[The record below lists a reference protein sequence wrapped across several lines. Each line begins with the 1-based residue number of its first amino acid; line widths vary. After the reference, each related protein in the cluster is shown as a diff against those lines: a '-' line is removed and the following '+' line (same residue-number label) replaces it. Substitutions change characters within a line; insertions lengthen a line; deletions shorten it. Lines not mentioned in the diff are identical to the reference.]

1 MIEVRDKNNNIR
13 CKVEITD
20 KSVYSKTL
28 MKDEYVLLSF
38 ESDTLIAFQKKDS
51 IKTEFGTFRIKKVA
65 TPVMQS
71 DGGYLYEQ
79 KFVPDWVFWEDRI
92 LFYNRQ
98 SGSEKEWKMTQRP
111 EYFMD
116 IVVRNIQ
123 DAGFGRYTFEVDESL
138 TEMKLVEFDSTNIID
153 ALSKIAET
161 WETEWWITDRV
172 IHISK
177 CEFGSPISLSEHDE
191 LGDIDREDGQDT
203 TYITRAYVFGSTR
216 NLPKNYRKNDDGTV
230 VVEGVVETRLKLPA
244 GTPYIDAWENMKDE
258 DVVEG
263 VIVLE
268 EVYPRNIGTISK
280 ITIKKYTDKI
290 ENEDG
295 TVSYEDWNAFRFT
308 DSSLPTFKKEYILAD
323 QELRIVFQ
331 TGKLAG
337 MDFAVT
343 FNPDALT
350 ETEAGA
356 QVFEIVRNDTY
367 GVDLPTDAFKPEVGD
382 TYILYGYDTK
392 YVYNN
397 LVSKAEQELYT
408 KGIEELAEASKDKS
422 VYSCPTNPLRCAGY
436 KPNSIGKMI
445 HNTTDEIDL
454 EMGQAV
460 TLRSNIIENGYRLSR
475 VRGFEKRLDNK
486 FNCTYTI
493 GESSAYSRGEA
504 LQEQVDALTYQSK
517 QFVNVYGNSVY
528 VVKRYDTTAPSD
540 TNVPS
545 FKRSQYE
552 FLQRNVPN
560 RAAKKISFDE
570 GIELGNYTKGE
581 QGGLIDGNANAE
593 LLTMIVRKLI
603 SSAHYRSGFDGE
615 GYRLWIDGNGLSN
628 LELDKLTVRQIM
640 TVFELIIDRI
650 RAVGGQIVVSAA
662 NGKIKAVEDTGE
674 AYKIFFEGDNYFQ
687 PHDLMRCQVFNGE
700 NIRSYWVEIVGA
712 YSDYV
717 VVAKSEFGTWA
728 TEPKEGDEVVL
739 MGNTENAKRQTLIS
753 ISATEDGEPR
763 IDVLDGVKA
772 KNFNG
777 ALRARLG
784 NLDGITDDWFP
795 LNNQPHGNGLYA
807 DNVYLRGSFLL
818 TTGEDIKTKFDIV
831 EGKIA
836 SSVEA
841 VRQDFMQEKGYLNN
855 PTFGDGLNHWTAE
868 NATTFLFLGNK
879 WIWANDNVLT
889 KKGDGTSLTTDDG
902 RVVVRIKNKYICQK
916 FADLRAVPEIKTNE
930 DGKKEPTPVYL
941 SFFYKVK
948 KKGVLTIGFDNI
960 NNDGFIDYEPLSY
973 RQELDATETYQQLTV
988 SGLWNATGDFKL
1000 SFTGEMFVY
1009 MFVLS
1014 TDRIESLTHTY
1025 RTLLEQSDKL
1035 IKIAAMNFDKDG
1047 KVLAESDIII
1057 TEKYNELISQRFNE
1071 DGSLKNQAGLVTATD
1086 YAEWLQQYNSDMM
1099 GLNEKIGN
1107 YVSIEAFSGMF
1118 ATAVDEDKNIVKQA
1132 DISAFITKDE
1142 NGNIESGVH
1151 VGADNISLDGIVTAN
1166 ENFKILEDGS
1176 IEAKNGK
1183 FSGEINI
1190 YYQQGNGLT
1199 VYDSEDCVR
1208 VNIQSDSI
1216 GSIAQ
1221 MANDTYT
1228 HVNAQSTTQIKT
1240 FNNTATTDTIGTLN
1254 ANRTIDIDN
1263 IKIIT
1268 YGQGSEDTVS
1278 DYPSTNT
1285 GSLKIEILNGTT
1297 VVANNI
1303 VEIARQ
1309 DAYGSYKATIGIR
1322 YTAKESGTYYVR
1334 YTVSGITS
1342 VSSCTSVYLLVNA
1355 RIQTSGVVQTLI
1367 GSDGLYSHPG
1377 ANKLLWLDENELQ
1390 FRFGFSGMRFSYPN
1404 DQSIKTS
1411 FDTIACVCGSTP
1423 NIKPVWMPFHNITPM
1438 FSPKFSFEFAII
1450 NTGGYGKYAYKI
1462 DPFNDCGICYVDFPA
1477 MDANRNE
1484 QESWILLPSSEQVYE
1499 GNNISLPRGYTV
1511 TIINDTNNKVFVT
1524 GNVTFYHGCKI
1535 IDANRNENF
1544 YCSLNGKQCRD
1555 TYIYIGSYAGFEN
1568 GNPIGNVD
1576 RWIAMHDTQ

>member
-1 MIEVRDKNNNIR
+1 MMEVRDKNNNIR

-28 MKDEYVLLSF
+28 MEDEYVLLSF

-51 IKTEFGTFRIKKVA
+51 IKTDFGTFRIKKVA

-79 KFVPDWVFWEDRI
+79 KFVPDWAFWEDRI

-280 ITIKKYTDKI
+280 ITTKKYTDKI

-295 TVSYEDWNAFRFT
+295 SVSYEDWNAFRFT

-367 GVDLPTDAFKPEVGD
+367 GVDLPTDTFKPEVGD

-436 KPNSIGKMI
+436 KPNSIGRMI

-545 FKRSQYE
+545 FKRAQYE

-560 RAAKKISFDE
+560 RAAKKISFDD

-628 LELDKLTVRQIM
+628 LEIDKLTVRQIM

-687 PHDLMRCQVFNGE
+687 PHDLMRCQVFKGE

-717 VVAKSEFGTWA
+717 VVAKSEFETWA

-739 MGNTENAKRQTLIS
+739 MGNTENAKRQNLIS

-763 IDVLDGVKA
+763 IDVLDGVKT

-831 EGKIA
+831 EGKIS

-868 NATTFLFLGNK
+868 NATTFFFLGNK

-889 KKGDGTSLTTDDG
+889 KKGDGASLTTDDG

-916 FADLRAVPEIKTNE
+916 FADLRAVPEIKTNK

-948 KKGVLTIGFDNI
+948 KKGVLTIGFENI

-973 RQELDATETYQQLTV
+973 SQELDATATYQQLTI

-1025 RTLLEQSDKL
+1025 RTLFEQSERL
-1035 IKIAAMNFDKDG
+1035 VKISAAVFDKDEKALSETG
-1047 KVLAESDIII
+1047 LMIQPEGTGIYIKDANGELA
-1057 TEKYNELISQRFNE
+1057 LIGVGVE
-1071 DGSLKNQAGLVTATD
+1071 ETDADGNVKTVIKLTADNIKLEGLVTA
-1086 YAEWLQQYNSDMM
+1086 
-1099 GLNEKIGN
+1099 
-1107 YVSIEAFSGMF
+1107 
-1118 ATAVDEDKNIVKQA
+1118 
-1132 DISAFITKDE
+1132 
-1142 NGNIESGVH
+1142 NGY
-1151 VGADNISLDGIVTAN
+1151 
-1166 ENFKILEDGS
+1166 FKVRPDGS
-1176 IEAKNGK
+1176 IEAINGTFRGSIYADK
-1183 FSGEINI
+1183 GTIGGFNI
-1190 YYQQGNGLT
+1190 SQGHIGAAVVTYKDNGQIEVADTDNGLFLFKSMIGFNDT
-1199 VYDSEDCVR
+1199 DRQAIIGTWNNLGQPILCRLIDTAKTYGFDVGIYPKYGIVFDIENSVGGNFAFAGKGAGVLNGVIEGFSYHKIELDKENTVFDGYMTLKKANRFLVKATKDKTIIALPNITQVRDGLAIGNTTPFCMRVTIIADLGSKNFHVCGRYSQKDSKGEYPWNTEDLPVMVNWNGAHYETYDMGTGDTLEVLLVYDPS
-1208 VNIQSDSI
+1208 
-1216 GSIAQ
+1216 
-1221 MANDTYT
+1221 
-1228 HVNAQSTTQIKT
+1228 STE
-1240 FNNTATTDTIGTLN
+1240 TLN
-1254 ANRTIDIDN
+1254 NWPT
-1263 IKIIT
+1263 
-1268 YGQGSEDTVS
+1268 
-1278 DYPSTNT
+1278 
-1285 GSLKIEILNGTT
+1285 
-1297 VVANNI
+1297 
-1303 VEIARQ
+1303 
-1309 DAYGSYKATIGIR
+1309 R
-1322 YTAKESGTYYVR
+1322 YTA
-1334 YTVSGITS
+1334 
-1342 VSSCTSVYLLVNA
+1342 
-1355 RIQTSGVVQTLI
+1355 RII
-1367 GSDGLYSHPG
+1367 
-1377 ANKLLWLDENELQ
+1377 NKL
-1390 FRFGFSGMRFSYPN
+1390 S
-1404 DQSIKTS
+1404 
-1411 FDTIACVCGSTP
+1411 
-1423 NIKPVWMPFHNITPM
+1423 
-1438 FSPKFSFEFAII
+1438 
-1450 NTGGYGKYAYKI
+1450 
-1462 DPFNDCGICYVDFPA
+1462 
-1477 MDANRNE
+1477 
-1484 QESWILLPSSEQVYE
+1484 
-1499 GNNISLPRGYTV
+1499 
-1511 TIINDTNNKVFVT
+1511 
-1524 GNVTFYHGCKI
+1524 
-1535 IDANRNENF
+1535 
-1544 YCSLNGKQCRD
+1544 
-1555 TYIYIGSYAGFEN
+1555 
-1568 GNPIGNVD
+1568 
-1576 RWIAMHDTQ
+1576 

>member
-20 KSVYSKTL
+20 KCVYSKTL
-28 MKDEYVLLSF
+28 MEDEYVLLSF
-38 ESDTLIAFQKKDS
+38 ESDTLIGFQKKDF
-51 IKTEFGTFRIKKVA
+51 IKTDFGTFRIMEVTK
-65 TPVMQS
+65 PEPQS

-79 KFVPDWVFWEDRI
+79 KFVPDWMFWKNRI

-98 SGSEKEWKMTQRP
+98 LGYEKAWKMTQRP

-123 DAGFGRYTFEVDESL
+123 DAGFGRYSFEIDDTL
-138 TEMKLVEFDSTNIID
+138 DEMKLVDFDSTNIID
-153 ALSKIAET
+153 ALTAIAEA
-161 WETEWWITDRV
+161 WKTEWWVTDRV

-177 CEFGSPISLSEHDE
+177 CEFGSPVSLTEGDE
-191 LGDIDREDGQDT
+191 LGDIEREDGQDT
-203 TYITRAYVFGSTR
+203 TYLTRAYVFGSTR
-216 NLPKNYRKNDDGTV
+216 NLPKNYRKNDDGMV
-230 VVEGVVETRLKLPA
+230 VVEGVVETRLKLPT

-258 DVVEG
+258 DIVEG
-263 VIVLE
+263 VIVLD

-280 ITIKKYTDKI
+280 ITTKEYTDKI

-295 TVSYEDWNAFRFT
+295 TTTYEKWNAFRFT
-308 DSSLPTFKKEYILAD
+308 DTSLPTFKKEYVLAD
-323 QELRIVFQ
+323 QELHIIFQ

-343 FNPDALT
+343 FNPDAEK
-350 ETEAGA
+350 ETDATS
-356 QVFEIVRNDTY
+356 QVFEIVRNEDY
-367 GVDLPTDAFKPEVGD
+367 GVALPTDTFKPEVGD
-382 TYILYGYDTK
+382 TYILYGYDTQ
-392 YVYNN
+392 YVYTD
-397 LVSKAEQELYT
+397 LVSKAEQELYE
-408 KGIEELAEASKDKS
+408 KGIEKVADASKDKS
-422 VYSCPTNPLRCAGY
+422 VYTCPTNPLRCAGY

-445 HNTTDEIDL
+445 HTTADEIDL
-454 EMGQAV
+454 EVGQSV
-460 TLRSNIIENGYRLSR
+460 TLRSTNQFESGYRLSR

-486 FNCTYTI
+486 YNCTYTI
-493 GESSAYSRGEA
+493 GDSSAYSRSA
-504 LQEQVDALTYQSK
+504 DLQEQVDALTYQSK

-528 VVKRYDTTAPSD
+528 VVKRYDATAPSD

-545 FKRSQYE
+545 FKRAQYE

-570 GIELGNYTKGE
+570 GIELGNFTKGE

-687 PHDLMRCQVFNGE
+687 PHDLMRCQVFKGE

-717 VVAKSEFGTWA
+717 VVAKTEFEAWNTD
-728 TEPKEGDEVVL
+728 PKEGDEVVL
-739 MGNTENAKRQTLIS
+739 MGNTENAKRQNLIS

-772 KNFNG
+772 KNLNG

-831 EGKIA
+831 EGKIS

-855 PTFGDGLNHWTAE
+855 PTFGDGLSHWTAE
-868 NATTFLFLGNK
+868 NATMFFFLGNK

-889 KKGDGTSLTTDDG
+889 KKGDGASLTTDDG

-948 KKGVLTIGFDNI
+948 KKGVLTIGFENI

-973 RQELDATETYQQLTV
+973 SQELDATATYQQLTI

-1025 RTLLEQSDKL
+1025 RTLFEQSERL
-1035 IKIAAMNFDKDG
+1035 VKISAAVFDKDEQALKETG
-1047 KVLAESDIII
+1047 LFVKPEGAGLYAQDSEGNVA
-1057 TEKYNELISQRFNE
+1057 LIGVSVDE
-1071 DGSLKNQAGLVTATD
+1071 TDGDGNKHSKIKLTADHIQLEGLVTA
-1086 YAEWLQQYNSDMM
+1086 N
-1099 GLNEKIGN
+1099 N
-1107 YVSIEAFSGMF
+1107 
-1118 ATAVDEDKNIVKQA
+1118 
-1132 DISAFITKDE
+1132 
-1142 NGNIESGVH
+1142 
-1151 VGADNISLDGIVTAN
+1151 
-1166 ENFKILEDGS
+1166 NFKVLEDGS
-1176 IEAKNGK
+1176 IEAVNGK
-1183 FSGEINI
+1183 FKGKIEAISGKIGSGDNVFVINENGLSYGDISSWALDSTHKMLFTPEYLRIQNQDPELNDSFHRIAFGNNADPSIEEVFGTVAFIHRQDSSSDYWKAFRPAMRIYSMTKWGNGVALQTNGAIIAHDGPIAEKGFTLTTQDGYLTLNKLSAREGSVFLVKNNIENAMVYLPDYFDVRYMFNDTDGKDNNI
-1190 YYQQGNGLT
+1190 YRVKVISHKDNATFSVHVAVSDQGKTKIYKRKQELSKVD
-1199 VYDSEDCVR
+1199 VYD
-1208 VNIQSDSI
+1208 
-1216 GSIAQ
+1216 G
-1221 MANDTYT
+1221 
-1228 HVNAQSTTQIKT
+1228 
-1240 FNNTATTDTIGTLN
+1240 
-1254 ANRTIDIDN
+1254 DIMEF
-1263 IKIIT
+1263 I
-1268 YGQGSEDTVS
+1268 
-1278 DYPSTNT
+1278 
-1285 GSLKIEILNGTT
+1285 
-1297 VVANNI
+1297 
-1303 VEIARQ
+1303 
-1309 DAYGSYKATIGIR
+1309 
-1322 YTAKESGTYYVR
+1322 
-1334 YTVSGITS
+1334 
-1342 VSSCTSVYLLVNA
+1342 LVNDGTNKYW
-1355 RIQTSGVVQTLI
+1355 QVVTL
-1367 GSDGLYSHPG
+1367 S
-1377 ANKLLWLDENELQ
+1377 
-1390 FRFGFSGMRFSYPN
+1390 SY
-1404 DQSIKTS
+1404 
-1411 FDTIACVCGSTP
+1411 
-1423 NIKPVWMPFHNITPM
+1423 
-1438 FSPKFSFEFAII
+1438 
-1450 NTGGYGKYAYKI
+1450 
-1462 DPFNDCGICYVDFPA
+1462 
-1477 MDANRNE
+1477 
-1484 QESWILLPSSEQVYE
+1484 
-1499 GNNISLPRGYTV
+1499 
-1511 TIINDTNNKVFVT
+1511 
-1524 GNVTFYHGCKI
+1524 YH
-1535 IDANRNENF
+1535 D
-1544 YCSLNGKQCRD
+1544 
-1555 TYIYIGSYAGFEN
+1555 
-1568 GNPIGNVD
+1568 
-1576 RWIAMHDTQ
+1576 

>member
-20 KSVYSKTL
+20 KSVYSKML
-28 MKDEYVLLSF
+28 MEDEYVLLSF

-51 IKTEFGTFRIKKVA
+51 IKTDFGTFRIKKVA
-65 TPVMQS
+65 TPIMQS

-98 SGSEKEWKMTQRP
+98 SGFEKEWKMTQRP

-123 DAGFGRYTFEVDESL
+123 DAGFGRYTFEIDDSL
-138 TEMKLVEFDSTNIID
+138 TEMKLVEFDSTNILD

-177 CEFGSPISLSEHDE
+177 CEIGSPISLSEHDE

-230 VVEGVVETRLKLPA
+230 VVEGVVETRLKLPT

-280 ITIKKYTDKI
+280 VTTKKYTDKI
-290 ENEDG
+290 ENEDDS
-295 TVSYEDWNAFRFT
+295 VSYEDWNAFRFT
-308 DSSLPTFKKEYILAD
+308 DSSLPTFKKDYILAD

-367 GVDLPTDAFKPEVGD
+367 GVNLPTDTFKPEVGD

-545 FKRSQYE
+545 FKRAQYE

-560 RAAKKISFDE
+560 RAAKLISFDE
-570 GIELGNYTKGE
+570 GIELGNFDKGE
-581 QGGLIDGNANAE
+581 QGGLIDGNGNAE

-603 SSAHYRSGFDGE
+603 SSAHYTSGFNGE
-615 GYRLWIDGNGLSN
+615 GYRLWIDKDGLSN

-662 NGKIKAVEDTGE
+662 NGKIKSVEDMGE
-674 AYKIFFEGDNYFQ
+674 SYKIRFEGGNYFEV
-687 PHDLMRCQVFNGE
+687 HDLMRCQVFSGE
-700 NIRSYWVEIVGA
+700 EAKSYWVE
-712 YSDYV
+712 V
-717 VVAKSEFGTWA
+717 VESTPEYILVRKNEFQTGVV
-728 TEPKEGDEVVL
+728 PKEGDEVVL
-739 MGNTENAKRQTLIS
+739 MGNTTDPKRQNLIS
-753 ISATEDGEPR
+753 ISATEDGQPR
-763 IDVLDGVKA
+763 IDVLDGVKQKSFA
-772 KNFNG
+772 N

-784 NLDGITDDWFP
+784 NLDGITDTSFP
-795 LNNQPHGNGLYA
+795 LDNQPHGNGLYA

-818 TTGEDIKTKFDIV
+818 STGEDVKTRIEAV
-831 EGKIA
+831 EGKIET
-836 SSVEA
+836 SIDG
-841 VRQDFMQEKGYLNN
+841 VRQDFMQDKGFLSN
-855 PTFGDGLNHWTAE
+855 PMFQEGLNHWTTE
-868 NATTFLFLGNK
+868 GATTFFLLGNR
-879 WIWANDNVLT
+879 WIWANQQPLT
-889 KKGDGTSLTTDDG
+889 HKKDGVSVVTDG
-902 RVVVRIKNKYICQK
+902 NRKVVRIRNKYIKQK
-916 FADLRAVPEIKTNE
+916 LADLRGVPTIKTNK
-930 DGKKEPTPVYL
+930 DGKKEPAAVYL
-941 SFFYKVK
+941 SFFFKVK
-948 KKGVLTIGFDNI
+948 KAGILSIRFDNVD
-960 NNDGFIDYEPLSY
+960 NTGFTEYEQLSVFKK
-973 RQELDATETYQQLTV
+973 LETTANYEQFTV
-988 SGLWNATGDFKL
+988 SGLWNGTGDFTIG
-1000 SFTGEMFVY
+1000 FTGEIYLY
-1009 MFVLS
+1009 MLVLS
-1014 TDRIESLTHTY
+1014 TDRIESLTYTY
-1025 RTLLEQSDKL
+1025 RTLFEQSEKL
-1035 IKIAAMNFDKDG
+1035 VRIAAGNFDKDG
-1047 KVLAESDIII
+1047 NVLAESQII
-1057 TEKYNELISQRFNE
+1057 TTAKQNEIFSRYFDEHGN
-1071 DGSLKNQAGLVTATD
+1071 LKNTAGLITIV
-1086 YAEWLQQYNSDMM
+1086 EWEDLMSSVDQQMQ
-1099 GLNEKIGN
+1099 EKMDT
-1107 YVSIEAFSGMF
+1107 VAFAGMF
-1118 ATAVDEDKNIVKQA
+1118 AQAVEDNSNIVKQA
-1132 DISAFITKDE
+1132 EISAFVKKDAD
-1142 NGNIESGVH
+1142 GKLESGIYL
-1151 VGADNISLDGIVTAN
+1151 GADNIKLEGLVTAN
-1166 ENFKILEDGS
+1166 KKFKILEDGS
-1176 IEAKNGK
+1176 MEAIAG
-1183 FSGEINI
+1183 
-1190 YYQQGNGLT
+1190 
-1199 VYDSEDCVR
+1199 
-1208 VNIQSDSI
+1208 SI
-1216 GSIAQ
+1216 GGWKVNPRYLASPNGSSVFDAVTGNIACSG
-1221 MANDTYT
+1221 MMMRRPTVITDD
-1228 HVNAQSTTQIKT
+1228 NADSYFVEKESSKRVLSFIS
-1240 FNNTATTDTIGTLN
+1240 AGTLLILRMNRKTPGKKVIVEGQPTYHITFPSSIDSTVTETFLEASQYLGVTIYLFN
-1254 ANRTIDIDN
+1254 AVQTPAPIEPTPDER
-1263 IKIIT
+1263 IIPISGRFRME
-1268 YGQGSEDTVS
+1268 GQTGIG
-1278 DYPSTNT
+1278 NT
-1285 GSLKIEILNGTT
+1285 SLKIKYLSSVRLTCVNDGMHILWEYNMQ
-1297 VVANNI
+1297 
-1303 VEIARQ
+1303 E
-1309 DAYGSYKATIGIR
+1309 
-1322 YTAKESGTYYVR
+1322 
-1334 YTVSGITS
+1334 
-1342 VSSCTSVYLLVNA
+1342 NA
-1355 RIQTSGVVQTLI
+1355 LGNF
-1367 GSDGLYSHPG
+1367 D
-1377 ANKLLWLDENELQ
+1377 
-1390 FRFGFSGMRFSYPN
+1390 FG
-1404 DQSIKTS
+1404 
-1411 FDTIACVCGSTP
+1411 
-1423 NIKPVWMPFHNITPM
+1423 NITITPDYRI
-1438 FSPKFSFEFAII
+1438 P
-1450 NTGGYGKYAYKI
+1450 
-1462 DPFNDCGICYVDFPA
+1462 
-1477 MDANRNE
+1477 
-1484 QESWILLPSSEQVYE
+1484 
-1499 GNNISLPRGYTV
+1499 
-1511 TIINDTNNKVFVT
+1511 
-1524 GNVTFYHGCKI
+1524 
-1535 IDANRNENF
+1535 
-1544 YCSLNGKQCRD
+1544 
-1555 TYIYIGSYAGFEN
+1555 
-1568 GNPIGNVD
+1568 GNPMAGIVGND
-1576 RWIAMHDTQ
+1576 IIIRPT

>member
-20 KSVYSKTL
+20 KCVYSKTL
-28 MKDEYVLLSF
+28 MEDEYVLLSF
-38 ESDTLIAFQKKDS
+38 ESDTLIGFQKKDS
-51 IKTEFGTFRIKKVA
+51 IKTEFGTFRIKDITKPQPQ
-65 TPVMQS
+65 T

-79 KFVPDWVFWEDRI
+79 KFVPDWVFWKNRI

-98 SGSEKEWKMTQRP
+98 LGSEKSWKMTQRP

-123 DAGFGRYTFEVDESL
+123 DAGFGRYSFEIDETL

-153 ALSKIAET
+153 ALTAIAEA

-172 IHISK
+172 IHLSK
-177 CEFGSPISLSEHDE
+177 CEFGSPISLTEGDE
-191 LGDIDREDGQDT
+191 LGDIERDDGQDT
-203 TYITRAYVFGSTR
+203 TYLTRAYVFGSTR

-244 GTPYIDAWENMKDE
+244 NIPYVDAWENMKDE
-258 DVVEG
+258 DIVEG
-263 VIVLE
+263 VIVLDD
-268 EVYPRNIGTISK
+268 VYPRNVGTISK
-280 ITIKKYTDKI
+280 ITTKKYTDKI

-295 TVSYEDWNAFRFT
+295 TTTYEDWNAFRFT
-308 DSSLPTFKKEYILAD
+308 DTSLPHFSKDYVLDD
-323 QELRIVFQ
+323 QELHIIFQ

-343 FNPDALT
+343 FNPDA
-350 ETEAGA
+350 ESEKDAA
-356 QVFEIVRNDTY
+356 SQVFEIVRNEDY
-367 GVDLPTDAFKPEVGD
+367 GVALPTDTFKPEVGD

-392 YVYNN
+392 YVYDN
-397 LVSKAEQELYT
+397 LVSKAEQELYE
-408 KGIEELAEASKDKS
+408 KAIEKVADASKDKS
-422 VYSCPTNPLRCAGY
+422 VYTCPTNPLRCAGY

-445 HNTTDEIDL
+445 HTTADEIDL
-454 EMGQAV
+454 DMGQSV
-460 TLRSNIIENGYRLSR
+460 TLRSTNQFESGYRLSR

-486 FNCTYTI
+486 YNCTYTI
-493 GESSAYSRGEA
+493 GESSIYSRNA
-504 LQEQVDALTYQSK
+504 DLQEQVDALTYQSK

-545 FKRSQYE
+545 FKRAQYE

-570 GIELGNYTKGE
+570 GIELGNFTKGE

-687 PHDLMRCQVFNGE
+687 PHDLMRCQVFKGE

-717 VVAKSEFGTWA
+717 VVAKSEFEAWA
-728 TEPKEGDEVVL
+728 TEPQEGDEVVL
-739 MGNTENAKRQTLIS
+739 MGNTENAKRQNLIS

-772 KNFNG
+772 KNLNG

-831 EGKIA
+831 EGKIS

-855 PTFGDGLNHWTAE
+855 PTFGDGLSHWTAE
-868 NATTFLFLGNK
+868 NATTFFFLGNK

-889 KKGDGTSLTTDDG
+889 KKGDGASLTTDDG

-948 KKGVLTIGFDNI
+948 KKGVLTIGFENI

-973 RQELDATETYQQLTV
+973 SQELDATATYQQLTI

-1025 RTLLEQSDKL
+1025 RTLFEQSDKL

-1047 KVLAESDIII
+1047 NVLESSGI
-1057 TEKYNELISQRFNE
+1057 
-1071 DGSLKNQAGLVTATD
+1071 VTTSNFA
-1086 YAEWLQQYNSDMM
+1086 
-1099 GLNEKIGN
+1099 
-1107 YVSIEAFSGMF
+1107 GMF
-1118 ATAVDEDKNIVKQA
+1118 ASAVDNDTNIVKKA

-1151 VGADNISLDGIVTAN
+1151 IGADNISLEGIVTAN
-1166 ENFKILEDGS
+1166 NNFKVLEDGS
-1176 IEAKNGK
+1176 IEAVNGK
-1183 FSGEINI
+1183 FKGNIEAISGKIGSGNNAFVINESGLSYGDISSWALDSTHKMLFTPEYLRIQNQDPELNDSFHRIAFGNNADPSIEEVFGTVAFIHRQDSSSDYWKAFRPAMRIYSMTKWGHGVALQTNGAIIAHDGPIAEKGFTLTTQDNYLVLNKLSAREGSVFLVKNNIENAMVYLPDYFDVRYMFNDTDGKDNNI
-1190 YYQQGNGLT
+1190 YRVKVISHKDNATFSVHVAVSDQGETKIYKRKQELSKVD
-1199 VYDSEDCVR
+1199 VYDGDIMEFILVKD
-1208 VNIQSDSI
+1208 
-1216 GSIAQ
+1216 
-1221 MANDTYT
+1221 
-1228 HVNAQSTTQIKT
+1228 
-1240 FNNTATTDTIGTLN
+1240 GTN
-1254 ANRTIDIDN
+1254 
-1263 IKIIT
+1263 K
-1268 YGQGSEDTVS
+1268 YWQ
-1278 DYPSTNT
+1278 
-1285 GSLKIEILNGTT
+1285 
-1297 VVANNI
+1297 VVTLS
-1303 VEIARQ
+1303 
-1309 DAYGSYKATIGIR
+1309 SY
-1322 YTAKESGTYYVR
+1322 
-1334 YTVSGITS
+1334 
-1342 VSSCTSVYLLVNA
+1342 
-1355 RIQTSGVVQTLI
+1355 
-1367 GSDGLYSHPG
+1367 
-1377 ANKLLWLDENELQ
+1377 
-1390 FRFGFSGMRFSYPN
+1390 
-1404 DQSIKTS
+1404 
-1411 FDTIACVCGSTP
+1411 
-1423 NIKPVWMPFHNITPM
+1423 
-1438 FSPKFSFEFAII
+1438 
-1450 NTGGYGKYAYKI
+1450 
-1462 DPFNDCGICYVDFPA
+1462 
-1477 MDANRNE
+1477 
-1484 QESWILLPSSEQVYE
+1484 
-1499 GNNISLPRGYTV
+1499 
-1511 TIINDTNNKVFVT
+1511 
-1524 GNVTFYHGCKI
+1524 YH
-1535 IDANRNENF
+1535 D
-1544 YCSLNGKQCRD
+1544 
-1555 TYIYIGSYAGFEN
+1555 
-1568 GNPIGNVD
+1568 
-1576 RWIAMHDTQ
+1576 

>member
-28 MKDEYVLLSF
+28 MEDEYVLLSF

-51 IKTEFGTFRIKKVA
+51 IKTDFGTFRIKKVA

-280 ITIKKYTDKI
+280 ITTKKYTDKI

-545 FKRSQYE
+545 FKRAQYE

-570 GIELGNYTKGE
+570 GIELGNFTKGE

-603 SSAHYRSGFDGE
+603 SSAHYRSGFNGE

-687 PHDLMRCQVFNGE
+687 PHDLMRCQVFKGE

-717 VVAKSEFGTWA
+717 VVAKNEFEAWV
-728 TEPKEGDEVVL
+728 TEPQEGDEVVL
-739 MGNTENAKRQTLIS
+739 MGNTENAKRQNLIS

-772 KNFNG
+772 KNLNG

-831 EGKIA
+831 EGKIS

-855 PTFGDGLNHWTAE
+855 PTFGDGLSHWTAE
-868 NATTFLFLGNK
+868 NATTFFFLGNK

-889 KKGDGTSLTTDDG
+889 KKGDGASLTTDDG

-948 KKGVLTIGFDNI
+948 KKGVLTIGFENI

-973 RQELDATETYQQLTV
+973 SQELDATTTYQQLTI

-1025 RTLLEQSDKL
+1025 RTLFEQSERL
-1035 IKIAAMNFDKDG
+1035 VKISAAVFDKDEQALKETGLFVKPEGAGLYAQDSDGNVALIGVSVDETDGDG
-1047 KVLAESDIII
+1047 KKHSKIKLTADHIQLE
-1057 TEKYNELISQRFNE
+1057 
-1071 DGSLKNQAGLVTATD
+1071 GLVTA
-1086 YAEWLQQYNSDMM
+1086 N
-1099 GLNEKIGN
+1099 N
-1107 YVSIEAFSGMF
+1107 
-1118 ATAVDEDKNIVKQA
+1118 
-1132 DISAFITKDE
+1132 
-1142 NGNIESGVH
+1142 
-1151 VGADNISLDGIVTAN
+1151 
-1166 ENFKILEDGS
+1166 NFKVLEDGS
-1176 IEAKNGK
+1176 IEAVNGK
-1183 FSGEINI
+1183 FKGKIEAISGKIGSGDNAFVINENGLSYGDISSWALDSTHKMLFTPEYLRIQNQDPELNDSFHRIAFGNNADPSIEEVFGTVAFIHRQDSSSDYWKAFRPAMRIYSMTKWGHGVALQTNGAIIAHDGPIAEKGFTLTTQDGYLALNKLSAREGSVFLVKNNIENVMVYLPDYFDVRYMFNDTDGKDSNI
-1190 YYQQGNGLT
+1190 YRVKVISHKDNVIFSVHVAISDQGETKMYKRKQELSKVD
-1199 VYDSEDCVR
+1199 VYDGDIMEFILVKD
-1208 VNIQSDSI
+1208 
-1216 GSIAQ
+1216 
-1221 MANDTYT
+1221 
-1228 HVNAQSTTQIKT
+1228 
-1240 FNNTATTDTIGTLN
+1240 GTN
-1254 ANRTIDIDN
+1254 
-1263 IKIIT
+1263 K
-1268 YGQGSEDTVS
+1268 YWQ
-1278 DYPSTNT
+1278 
-1285 GSLKIEILNGTT
+1285 
-1297 VVANNI
+1297 VVTLS
-1303 VEIARQ
+1303 
-1309 DAYGSYKATIGIR
+1309 SY
-1322 YTAKESGTYYVR
+1322 
-1334 YTVSGITS
+1334 
-1342 VSSCTSVYLLVNA
+1342 
-1355 RIQTSGVVQTLI
+1355 
-1367 GSDGLYSHPG
+1367 
-1377 ANKLLWLDENELQ
+1377 
-1390 FRFGFSGMRFSYPN
+1390 
-1404 DQSIKTS
+1404 
-1411 FDTIACVCGSTP
+1411 
-1423 NIKPVWMPFHNITPM
+1423 
-1438 FSPKFSFEFAII
+1438 
-1450 NTGGYGKYAYKI
+1450 
-1462 DPFNDCGICYVDFPA
+1462 
-1477 MDANRNE
+1477 
-1484 QESWILLPSSEQVYE
+1484 
-1499 GNNISLPRGYTV
+1499 
-1511 TIINDTNNKVFVT
+1511 
-1524 GNVTFYHGCKI
+1524 YH
-1535 IDANRNENF
+1535 D
-1544 YCSLNGKQCRD
+1544 
-1555 TYIYIGSYAGFEN
+1555 
-1568 GNPIGNVD
+1568 
-1576 RWIAMHDTQ
+1576 

>member
-28 MKDEYVLLSF
+28 MEDEYVLLSF

-51 IKTEFGTFRIKKVA
+51 IKTDFGTFRIKKVA

-153 ALSKIAET
+153 ALSKIAEA

-280 ITIKKYTDKI
+280 ITTKKYTDKI

-295 TVSYEDWNAFRFT
+295 SVSYEDWNAFRFT

-460 TLRSNIIENGYRLSR
+460 TLKSNIIENGYRLSR

-545 FKRSQYE
+545 FKRAQYE

-570 GIELGNYTKGE
+570 GIELGNFTKGE

-687 PHDLMRCQVFNGE
+687 PHDLMRCQVFKGE

-717 VVAKSEFGTWA
+717 VVAKSEFEAWA
-728 TEPKEGDEVVL
+728 TEPQEGDEVVL
-739 MGNTENAKRQTLIS
+739 MGNTENAKRQNLIS

-772 KNFNG
+772 KNLNG

-831 EGKIA
+831 EGKIS

-855 PTFGDGLNHWTAE
+855 PTFGDGLSHWTAE
-868 NATTFLFLGNK
+868 NATTFFFLGNK

-889 KKGDGTSLTTDDG
+889 KKGDGASLTTDDG

-948 KKGVLTIGFDNI
+948 KKGVLTIGFENI

-973 RQELDATETYQQLTV
+973 SQELDATATYQQLTI

-1025 RTLLEQSDKL
+1025 RTLFEQSERL
-1035 IKIAAMNFDKDG
+1035 VKISAAVFDKDEQALKETG
-1047 KVLAESDIII
+1047 LFVKPEGAGLYAQDSDG
-1057 TEKYNELISQRFNE
+1057 NVALIGVSVDE
-1071 DGSLKNQAGLVTATD
+1071 TDSDGNKHSKIKLTADHIQLEGLVTA
-1086 YAEWLQQYNSDMM
+1086 N
-1099 GLNEKIGN
+1099 N
-1107 YVSIEAFSGMF
+1107 
-1118 ATAVDEDKNIVKQA
+1118 
-1132 DISAFITKDE
+1132 
-1142 NGNIESGVH
+1142 
-1151 VGADNISLDGIVTAN
+1151 
-1166 ENFKILEDGS
+1166 NFKVLEDGS
-1176 IEAKNGK
+1176 IEAANGK
-1183 FSGEINI
+1183 FKGKIEAISGKIGSGDNAFVINE
-1190 YYQQGNGLT
+1190 NGLSYGDISSWALDSTHKMLFTPEYLRIQNQDPELNDSFHRIAFGNNADPSIEEVFGT
-1199 VYDSEDCVR
+1199 VAFIHRQDSS
-1208 VNIQSDSI
+1208 SDYWKAFRPAMRIYSMTKWGHGVALQTNGAI
-1216 GSIAQ
+1216 IAHDGPI
-1221 MANDTYT
+1221 AEKGFTL
-1228 HVNAQSTTQIKT
+1228 TTQ
-1240 FNNTATTDTIGTLN
+1240 DGYLTLN
-1254 ANRTIDIDN
+1254 KLSARE
-1263 IKIIT
+1263 
-1268 YGQGSEDTVS
+1268 GSVF
-1278 DYPSTNT
+1278 
-1285 GSLKIEILNGTT
+1285 LVK
-1297 VVANNI
+1297 NNI
-1303 VEIARQ
+1303 ENAMVYLP
-1309 DAYGSYKATIGIR
+1309 DYFD
-1322 YTAKESGTYYVR
+1322 VR
-1334 YTVSGITS
+1334 Y
-1342 VSSCTSVYLLVNA
+1342 
-1355 RIQTSGVVQTLI
+1355 
-1367 GSDGLYSHPG
+1367 
-1377 ANKLLWLDENELQ
+1377 
-1390 FRFGFSGMRFSYPN
+1390 
-1404 DQSIKTS
+1404 
-1411 FDTIACVCGSTP
+1411 
-1423 NIKPVWMPFHNITPM
+1423 M
-1438 FSPKFSFEFAII
+1438 F
-1450 NTGGYGKYAYKI
+1450 
-1462 DPFNDCGICYVDFPA
+1462 
-1477 MDANRNE
+1477 
-1484 QESWILLPSSEQVYE
+1484 
-1499 GNNISLPRGYTV
+1499 
-1511 TIINDTNNKVFVT
+1511 NDTNGKDNNIYRVKVISHKDNATFSVHVAVSDQGETKIYKRKQELSKVDVYDGDIMEFILVKDGTNKYWQVVT
-1524 GNVTFYHGCKI
+1524 LSSYYH
-1535 IDANRNENF
+1535 D
-1544 YCSLNGKQCRD
+1544 
-1555 TYIYIGSYAGFEN
+1555 
-1568 GNPIGNVD
+1568 
-1576 RWIAMHDTQ
+1576 

>member
-1 MIEVRDKNNNIR
+1 MMEVRDKNNNIR

-28 MKDEYVLLSF
+28 MEDEYVLLSF

-51 IKTEFGTFRIKKVA
+51 IKTDFGTFRIKKVA

-79 KFVPDWVFWEDRI
+79 KFVPDWAFWEDRI

-280 ITIKKYTDKI
+280 ITTKKYTDKI

-295 TVSYEDWNAFRFT
+295 SVSYEDWNAFRFT

-367 GVDLPTDAFKPEVGD
+367 GVDLPTDTFKPEVGD

-545 FKRSQYE
+545 FKRAQYE

-560 RAAKKISFDE
+560 RAAKKISFDD

-628 LELDKLTVRQIM
+628 LEIDKLTVRQIM

-687 PHDLMRCQVFNGE
+687 PHDLMRCQVFKGE

-717 VVAKSEFGTWA
+717 VVAKSEFETWA

-739 MGNTENAKRQTLIS
+739 MGNTENAKRQNLIS

-763 IDVLDGVKA
+763 IDVLDGVKT

-777 ALRARLG
+777 ALRACLG

-831 EGKIA
+831 EGKIS

-868 NATTFLFLGNK
+868 NATTFFFLGNK

-889 KKGDGTSLTTDDG
+889 KKGDGASLTTDDG

-948 KKGVLTIGFDNI
+948 KKGVLTIGFENI

-973 RQELDATETYQQLTV
+973 SQELDATATYQQLTI

-1025 RTLLEQSDKL
+1025 RTLFEQSERL
-1035 IKIAAMNFDKDG
+1035 VKISAAVFDKDEKALSETGLMIQPEGTGIYIKDANG
-1047 KVLAESDIII
+1047 KLA
-1057 TEKYNELISQRFNE
+1057 LIGVGVE
-1071 DGSLKNQAGLVTATD
+1071 ETDADGNVKTVIKLTADNIKLEGLVTA
-1086 YAEWLQQYNSDMM
+1086 
-1099 GLNEKIGN
+1099 
-1107 YVSIEAFSGMF
+1107 
-1118 ATAVDEDKNIVKQA
+1118 
-1132 DISAFITKDE
+1132 
-1142 NGNIESGVH
+1142 NGY
-1151 VGADNISLDGIVTAN
+1151 
-1166 ENFKILEDGS
+1166 FKVRPDGS
-1176 IEAKNGK
+1176 IEAINGTFRGSIYADK
-1183 FSGEINI
+1183 GTIGGFNI
-1190 YYQQGNGLT
+1190 SQGHIGAAVVTYKDNGQIEVADTDNGLFLFKSMIGFNDT
-1199 VYDSEDCVR
+1199 DRQAIIGTWNNLGQPMLCRLIDTAKEYGFDVGINPKYGIVFDIENSVSGNFAFAGKGAGVLNGVIEGFSYHKIELDTENSVFNGYMTLKKANRFLVKATKDKTIIALPNITQVRDGLAIGNTTPFCMRVTIIADLGSKNFHVCGRYSQKDSKGEYPWNTEDLPVMVHWNGAHYETYEMGTGDTLEVLLVYDPS
-1208 VNIQSDSI
+1208 
-1216 GSIAQ
+1216 
-1221 MANDTYT
+1221 
-1228 HVNAQSTTQIKT
+1228 STE
-1240 FNNTATTDTIGTLN
+1240 TLN
-1254 ANRTIDIDN
+1254 NWPT
-1263 IKIIT
+1263 
-1268 YGQGSEDTVS
+1268 
-1278 DYPSTNT
+1278 
-1285 GSLKIEILNGTT
+1285 
-1297 VVANNI
+1297 
-1303 VEIARQ
+1303 
-1309 DAYGSYKATIGIR
+1309 R
-1322 YTAKESGTYYVR
+1322 YTA
-1334 YTVSGITS
+1334 
-1342 VSSCTSVYLLVNA
+1342 
-1355 RIQTSGVVQTLI
+1355 RII
-1367 GSDGLYSHPG
+1367 
-1377 ANKLLWLDENELQ
+1377 NKL
-1390 FRFGFSGMRFSYPN
+1390 S
-1404 DQSIKTS
+1404 
-1411 FDTIACVCGSTP
+1411 
-1423 NIKPVWMPFHNITPM
+1423 
-1438 FSPKFSFEFAII
+1438 
-1450 NTGGYGKYAYKI
+1450 
-1462 DPFNDCGICYVDFPA
+1462 
-1477 MDANRNE
+1477 
-1484 QESWILLPSSEQVYE
+1484 
-1499 GNNISLPRGYTV
+1499 
-1511 TIINDTNNKVFVT
+1511 
-1524 GNVTFYHGCKI
+1524 
-1535 IDANRNENF
+1535 
-1544 YCSLNGKQCRD
+1544 
-1555 TYIYIGSYAGFEN
+1555 
-1568 GNPIGNVD
+1568 
-1576 RWIAMHDTQ
+1576 